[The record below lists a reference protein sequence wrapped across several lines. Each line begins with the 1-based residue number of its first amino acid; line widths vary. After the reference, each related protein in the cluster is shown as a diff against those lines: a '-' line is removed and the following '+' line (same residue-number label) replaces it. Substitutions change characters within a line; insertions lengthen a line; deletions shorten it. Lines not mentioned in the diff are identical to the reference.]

1 MEQPPIQRRYG
12 DRAIGLIEKG
22 NGCGSRVIGQDL
34 QELMPI
40 GCLAK
45 GNREEEVGSGGMAT
59 GSTDESLVMSSEFT
73 VRSQERTANFE
84 LLTYL

>member
-12 DRAIGLIEKG
+12 DRAIGLIKEG

-34 QELMPI
+34 QELMPT
-40 GCLAK
+40 GCPAI

-59 GSTDESLVMSSEFT
+59 GSTDESLALSSEFT
-73 VRSQERTANFE
+73 VRSEERTANFE